1 MNQPRTEIYLPCSS
15 DDVRRW
21 AANVAEAS
29 PVGQMPFQDHVR
41 CEVSA
46 QLHAGVE
53 LTFSIDGYPL
63 HTLAVFGSP
72 NSEERAIE
80 EGRGDPLLDHLI
92 SAAERGSWDD
102 HAFLAGELNG

>member
-21 AANVAEAS
+21 AANVEVES
-29 PVGQMPFQDHVR
+29 PIGKVGEDYVQFE
-41 CEVSA
+41 CTA

-53 LTFSIDGYPL
+53 ITFSLDGLPL

-72 NSEERAIE
+72 NDAERAVE
-80 EGRGDPLLDHLI
+80 EGEDDWRIEDLPEMDLPGMW
-92 SAAERGSWDD
+92 ERAD
-102 HAFLAGELNG
+102 FT

>member
-21 AANVAEAS
+21 AANVEVES
-29 PVGQMPFQDHVR
+29 PIGKVGEDYVQFE
-41 CEVSA
+41 CTA

-53 LTFSIDGYPL
+53 ITFSLDGLPL